1 MAELSL
7 GIRVPLCC
15 CCPYTNNAD
24 SIDLKK
30 NIFYPFCGGQILWWL
45 SQPFLIFPH
54 PYVHALCNPL
64 LLTVD
69 KAYDLLLINNMAKVK
84 GYYRYVIQVLN
95 YFIFSESKGR
105 EIILEVGHNWAKAL
119 KI

>member
-7 GIRVPLCC
+7 GIRVPLCCC

-30 NIFYPFCGGQILWWL
+30 TYFTLSVVDRFYGGSHSPSL
-45 SQPFLIFPH
+45 SSLIPMFI
-54 PYVHALCNPL
+54 LCNPL

-95 YFIFSESKGR
+95 YLIFSESKGR